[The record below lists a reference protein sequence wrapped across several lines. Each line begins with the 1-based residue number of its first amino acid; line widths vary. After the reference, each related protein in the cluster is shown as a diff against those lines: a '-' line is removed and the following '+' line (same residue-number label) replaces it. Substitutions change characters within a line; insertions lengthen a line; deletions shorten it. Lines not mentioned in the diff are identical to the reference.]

1 MFYFS
6 IQSIK
11 MKLFPRRFF
20 RQYLPLL
27 LLYGDTFW
35 FQVPSETLLYQ
46 IQDPLSVVLSL
57 TGEEEEEERVDISIN
72 EMLEEYVWSKD

>member
-1 MFYFS
+1 
-6 IQSIK
+6 

-27 LLYGDTFW
+27 LLYGDIFW

>member
-1 MFYFS
+1 MFHFN

-46 IQDPLSVVLSL
+46 IIRMEPSKVYD
-57 TGEEEEEERVDISIN
+57 
-72 EMLEEYVWSKD
+72 YVITFYLKNQITYDKL

>member
-1 MFYFS
+1 
-6 IQSIK
+6 

-46 IQDPLSVVLSL
+46 IIRMEPSKVYD
-57 TGEEEEEERVDISIN
+57 
-72 EMLEEYVWSKD
+72 YVITFYLKNQITYDKL

>member
-1 MFYFS
+1 
-6 IQSIK
+6 
-11 MKLFPRRFF
+11 MKLFPRWFF

-46 IQDPLSVVLSL
+46 IIRMKPSKVYD
-57 TGEEEEEERVDISIN
+57 
-72 EMLEEYVWSKD
+72 YVITFYLKNQITYEKL

>member
-1 MFYFS
+1 MFHFN

-11 MKLFPRRFF
+11 MKLFPRWFF

-46 IQDPLSVVLSL
+46 IIRMEPSKVYD
-57 TGEEEEEERVDISIN
+57 
-72 EMLEEYVWSKD
+72 YVITFYLKN

>member
-1 MFYFS
+1 
-6 IQSIK
+6 
-11 MKLFPRRFF
+11 MKLFPRWFF

-46 IQDPLSVVLSL
+46 IIRMEHSKVYD
-57 TGEEEEEERVDISIN
+57 
-72 EMLEEYVWSKD
+72 YVITFYLKNQITYDKL

>member
-1 MFYFS
+1 
-6 IQSIK
+6 

-46 IQDPLSVVLSL
+46 IQDSLSVVLSL

>member
-46 IQDPLSVVLSL
+46 IIRMEPSKVYD
-57 TGEEEEEERVDISIN
+57 
-72 EMLEEYVWSKD
+72 YVITFYLKN

>member
-1 MFYFS
+1 
-6 IQSIK
+6 
-11 MKLFPRRFF
+11 MKLFPRWFF

-46 IQDPLSVVLSL
+46 IIRMEPSKVYD
-57 TGEEEEEERVDISIN
+57 
-72 EMLEEYVWSKD
+72 YVITFYLKN